1 MIEISMSKYETTMK
15 SNTTYQCNF
24 CTMEQEKTVNKGDD
38 DEKVKTINKIL
49 KIIVV
54 T

>member
-1 MIEISMSKYETTMK
+1 
-15 SNTTYQCNF
+15 
-24 CTMEQEKTVNKGDD
+24 MEQEKTVNKGDD